1 MDKITS
7 ICVGLK
13 YIIGLFYAFYLHPI
27 STNPQY
33 LWPAKLA
40 VYSCGVKRKNERT
53 RAEYSY
59 TNTGQMEVDVLQD
72 EAARFFFPIPLVA
85 VGSRNT
91 VFQGHRPP
99 EQRTLRLDDHL
110 MFVSTQQSNVA
121 IKNHPFSSMI
131 SMISPLDPIRTSI
144 EFRRFFLI
152 AAQRPFL
159 LKHGRRISRLGAGH
173 RVCRA
178 GAVWGPDVFSAL
190 LVGG

>member
-72 EAARFFFPIPLVA
+72 EAARFFSLSHWLQLDLETRYFKDTDLRSKELCDWMTTSCLFLPSNQTWQLKITHLV
-85 VGSRNT
+85 R
-91 VFQGHRPP
+91 
-99 EQRTLRLDDHL
+99 
-110 MFVSTQQSNVA
+110 
-121 IKNHPFSSMI
+121 
-131 SMISPLDPIRTSI
+131 
-144 EFRRFFLI
+144 
-152 AAQRPFL
+152 
-159 LKHGRRISRLGAGH
+159 
-173 RVCRA
+173 
-178 GAVWGPDVFSAL
+178 
-190 LVGG
+190 